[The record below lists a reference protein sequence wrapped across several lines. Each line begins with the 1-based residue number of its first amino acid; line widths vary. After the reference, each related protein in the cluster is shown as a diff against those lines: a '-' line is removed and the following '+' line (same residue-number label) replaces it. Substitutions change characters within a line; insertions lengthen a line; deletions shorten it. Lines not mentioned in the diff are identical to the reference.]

1 MKENYEIIGAAH
13 NIKEINIKKKTK
25 LFTYFIISI
34 FETSYPNKIGH
45 LGVVKFNLFSKLAKT
60 KLVPLGGINLNNL
73 SKLKIVNCE
82 AIAISSLI
90 KDHTVIR
97 QKNLK

>member
-1 MKENYEIIGAAH
+1 M
-13 NIKEINIKKKTK
+13 
-25 LFTYFIISI
+25 LTYFFISI

-45 LGVVKFNLFSKLAKT
+45 LGVVKFNLFSKLVNT

-73 SKLKIVNCE
+73 KKLKYCECE

-90 KDHTVIR
+90 KR
-97 QKNLK
+97 SNR